1 VRRPITSQFHVID
14 KLKGAY
20 FVPRKKY
27 RIIGLPED
35 LYLQCEEIVKS
46 GRHGY
51 ASVSE
56 LVKDATRRRLEELR
70 GSFRRIKLEEETEQD

>member
-1 VRRPITSQFHVID
+1 M
-14 KLKGAY
+14 
-20 FVPRKKY
+20 PRKKY
-27 RIIGLPED
+27 RMIGLPED

-56 LVKDATRRRLEELR
+56 LVKDGTRRRIEELQ
-70 GSFRRIKLEEETEQD
+70 SYFQRIKREKEAAQP